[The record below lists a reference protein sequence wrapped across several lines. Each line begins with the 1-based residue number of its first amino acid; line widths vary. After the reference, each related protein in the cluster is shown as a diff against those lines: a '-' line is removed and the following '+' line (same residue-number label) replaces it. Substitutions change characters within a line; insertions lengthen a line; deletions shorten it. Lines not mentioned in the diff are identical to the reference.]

1 MQQFEDNLCRRASGR
16 CAVGFDVFGTLLLRD
31 VARPTDLFSWMEEFG
46 SAPAGFA
53 KARVA
58 AEQEARA
65 AKQGEVTLA
74 EIYAQTP
81 LAGMDPQAECRAEQQ
96 WVIANP
102 QLFGAVRRLHEQG
115 KKVYAISD
123 MYLPRQ
129 QVEAMLRG
137 CGYDFL
143 DGVFV
148 SSEYGVQKRS
158 GKLFQVFLKQTG
170 LKPHQVLFVGDDRR
184 ADLVGAALA
193 GIPGLLLPAGRGAA
207 YAVPARDWH
216 QGADQ
221 AFLANR
227 LPEIPPEQRIGFET
241 VGPIA
246 AAFAEF
252 LNRRRQE
259 HPVATLVFLAR
270 DMHLVRRIYCS
281 NYPEDRQVAYLKV
294 SRRSLCP
301 ALLQCPM
308 NEENLSLFADA
319 LPRQRLTVEQILQY
333 CGFEPGVKLNDF
345 TPETMVD
352 LRERPLSQQTQRI
365 LLTVVA
371 CGKTAAGDSVRRKA
385 ALVRRYLQEQ
395 LGQDTILVDIGSG
408 GTTQRVLEAL
418 QGRQM
423 QGLYLACDERLYEH
437 LPRERAEAFLFGG
450 GPAPLWYWAGQPL
463 LERLLS
469 EPCGATVGYRAEG
482 QTVVPLLEE
491 QAAESCIDAAQK
503 GAILYNT
510 MRRASP
516 LEKQE
521 IAQPQSA
528 FLEMIRAPRP
538 AEAEILGDLMVEDG
552 GIYPLADPRGWGHY
566 FSHPKHLMAD
576 FAQARWKTAFL
587 RRLLRLPL
595 PYDALYAAMKK
606 KRRV

>member
-16 CAVGFDVFGTLLLRD
+16 RAVGFDVFGTLLLRD
-31 VARPTDLFSWMEEFG
+31 VARPTDLFRWMEETG
-46 SAPAGFA
+46 AAPAGFA
-53 KARVA
+53 KARLA

-74 EIYAQTP
+74 EIYARKP

-102 QLFGAVRRLHEQG
+102 RLSGAVRRLHEEG

-143 DGVFV
+143 DGIFV

-158 GKLFQVFLKQTG
+158 GKLFRIFLKQTG
-170 LKPHQVLFVGDDRR
+170 LRPDQVLFVGDDRR

-193 GIPGLLLPAGRGAA
+193 GIPGLLLPTGRGAT

-227 LPEIPPEQRIGFET
+227 LPDIPTEQRMGFET

-246 AAFAEF
+246 AAFASF
-252 LNRRRQE
+252 LYRRRQE
-259 HPVATLVFLAR
+259 NPAATLVFLAR

-281 NYPEDRQVAYLKV
+281 NHPEDRQVAYLKV

-308 NEENLSLFADA
+308 NEENLGLLADA
-319 LPRQRLTVEQILQY
+319 LPRQRLTVAQILQY

-345 TPETMVD
+345 TPETVVD
-352 LRERPLSQQTQRI
+352 LRERPLSQQTQRV

-371 CGKTAAGDSVRRKA
+371 CGKTPAGDPVRRKA
-385 ALVRRYLQEQ
+385 VLVRRYLQEQ

-408 GTTQRVLEAL
+408 GTTQRLLETL
-418 QGRQM
+418 HGKQM

-437 LPRERAEAFLFGG
+437 LPRERVEAFLFGG
-450 GPAPLWYWAGQPL
+450 SPAPLWYWAGQPL

-482 QTVVPLLEE
+482 QNVVPLLEE
-491 QAAESCIDAAQK
+491 QAAEPCIDAAQK
-503 GAILYNT
+503 GAILYNA
-510 MRRASP
+510 MRKTSP
-516 LEKQE
+516 LAQQE
-521 IAQPQSA
+521 IVQPQSA
-528 FLEMIRAPRP
+528 FLEMVRAPRP
-538 AEAEILGDLMVEDG
+538 AEAALLGSLTVEDG
-552 GIYPLADPRGWGHY
+552 GVYPLAAPRGWKDY
-566 FSHPKHLMAD
+566 LLHPRHLMAD

-595 PYDALYAAMKK
+595 PYDALYAAMKSK
-606 KRRV
+606 HRR